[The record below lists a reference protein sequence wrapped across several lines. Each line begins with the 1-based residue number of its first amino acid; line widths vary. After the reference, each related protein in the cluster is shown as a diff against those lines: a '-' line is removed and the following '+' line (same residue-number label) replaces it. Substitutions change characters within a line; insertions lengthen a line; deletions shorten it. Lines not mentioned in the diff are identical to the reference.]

1 VLDQVLDVGN
11 GDLWGIRRAA
21 THFADEV
28 VVEYSVTQIDYSDV
42 HRAPLLRMLLAAMA
56 SVAVSAPV
64 WADPV
69 ALSGN
74 EMRAAVA
81 GATVEIDTPI
91 GTKVPVKYAADGS
104 VSGEAGSVAFFL
116 GSAADHG
123 RWWVA
128 REKLCHR
135 WTTWFKGETTCLTVI
150 LDGQKIKWTR
160 DDGDTGS
167 ATLLPKATITAA
179 RQVSQQ
185 RSTLGGPIE
194 AAPPRPAPVIAATS
208 SAPAPSLPKFVQ
220 AAALS
225 IPAKAVA
232 PKSATAPKAA
242 VKTQPIAKQK
252 VAKRQPVSKPAPMQA
267 AATVVTFWVHGVA
280 EDDVLNVRNSPSSE
294 AEVVGSIPPQA
305 HGVRVAGL
313 CDGQWCPVQFQQQ
326 HGWVNRSYLVYEIPE
341 TVAAAR

>member
-1 VLDQVLDVGN
+1 VLDQLDKTGN
-11 GDLWGIRRAA
+11 VTGATGISEGIRRAA
-21 THFADEV
+21 THIAGER
-28 VVEYSVTQIDYSDV
+28 VVEYSVTEKNNSEV
-42 HRAPLLRMLLAAMA
+42 HRASFVRLVLAAGAGIVMA
-56 SVAVSAPV
+56 APV

-69 ALSGN
+69 ALSGPT
-74 EMRAAVA
+74 MRAAVA

-116 GSAADHG
+116 GSAQDHG

-135 WTTWFKGETTCLTVI
+135 WTTWFKGETTCLTVV

-167 ATLLPKATITAA
+167 ATLLPKATIVAA

-194 AAPPRPAPVIAATS
+194 AAPAPRVTAAAAPLPAD
-208 SAPAPSLPKFVQ
+208 LPRFVQ

-225 IPAKAVA
+225 IPAEAVPAKSVAA
-232 PKSATAPKAA
+232 PAA
-242 VKTQPIAKQK
+242 AAKIQPVAKQK
-252 VAKRQPVSKPAPMQA
+252 IAKHKPVQA
-267 AATVVTFWVHGVA
+267 AAPVVTFWVHGV
-280 EDDVLNVRNSPSSE
+280 ESGDVLNVRQSPSAE
-294 AEVVGSIPPQA
+294 AEVVGAIPPEA
-305 HGVRVAGL
+305 HGVRVAGG
-313 CDGQWCPVQFQQQ
+313 CEGQWCPIQFKQQ
-326 HGWVNRSYLVYEIPE
+326 HGWVNRSYLVYEIPG
-341 TVAAAR
+341 TMADAGR